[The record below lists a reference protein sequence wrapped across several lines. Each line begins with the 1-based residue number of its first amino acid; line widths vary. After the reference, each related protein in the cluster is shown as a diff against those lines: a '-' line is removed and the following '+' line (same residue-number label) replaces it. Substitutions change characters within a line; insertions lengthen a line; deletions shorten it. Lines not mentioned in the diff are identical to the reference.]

1 MHTRL
6 LASRTQ
12 PVPAITT
19 MGRTTALLYSPSSSH
34 LCCSPAT
41 NAPFLPLA
49 RQRSVMSCDTA
60 QMGADQAVPADKQSL
75 VCASMPLS
83 SPTSIWIRACSSSS
97 RDQQTSLPFRR
108 RCIEDAPPLPLVCGG
123 GALAPHT
130 LPWALSSMNCV
141 WHIGC
146 MGSLHTSL
154 CCAPLS
160 VLHCTAGCCGPC
172 VITTTTHNTNS
183 SRCG

>member
-1 MHTRL
+1 MFTL
-6 LASRTQ
+6 PLFYVVLQ
-12 PVPAITT
+12 PP
-19 MGRTTALLYSPSSSH
+19 MAL
-34 LCCSPAT
+34 
-41 NAPFLPLA
+41 FLPPA
-49 RQRSVMSCDTA
+49 RQRSVMPRDTTA
-60 QMGADQAVPADKQSL
+60 HVRGGQAVPAHKHTCMC
-75 VCASMPLS
+75 VSMPLN

-160 VLHCTAGCCGPC
+160 VLHCTAGCCDPC
-172 VITTTTHNTNS
+172 AITTTNS
-183 SRCG
+183 SR